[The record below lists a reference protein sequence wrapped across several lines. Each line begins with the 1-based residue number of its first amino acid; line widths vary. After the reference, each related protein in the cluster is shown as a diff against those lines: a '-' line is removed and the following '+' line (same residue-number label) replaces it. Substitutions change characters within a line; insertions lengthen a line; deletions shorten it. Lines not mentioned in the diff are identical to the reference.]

1 MTLKTNTPRA
11 RLLCGT
17 AAFLLSTTA
26 SFAQDNEVVI
36 SLDPIDVQNKDPKGD
51 AADRATAVYVS
62 DAELDRSRMGNLKD
76 LFAGIASVSVGGA
89 IPVAQ
94 KIFVNGI
101 DMLNL
106 TISLDGALQNNRAFH
121 HVSANAFDP
130 GVLKFIRVDPGIAAA
145 DTGPNAIA
153 GAVVMETVDAADI
166 LEEGSNLGGTFHLS
180 YGDNGKSFGRS
191 LTLSA
196 RSQGFEVLAYAKSVT
211 GEDYTDGGG
220 NVVAGTAADMQSSLL
235 KFAYESDQGHRIE
248 LSGQQ
253 IVDDAIRPYRANIGE
268 VTSGRPT
275 PLTRRYDTTR
285 RSFSLRYE
293 NTQGGGMWEPEA
305 VLGYS
310 ESNISVPDPYGS
322 DGDSSTLSAKLQNT
336 FHLSDV
342 NTVVAGLDFYDRKSD
357 YYDPLEGDLDE
368 SSRNYGIFVQ
378 GRFEPTDRWKLST
391 GLRYDSQDFTGVGG
405 YKDKVSGASG
415 NLSAIYNVTDAFSV
429 RAGYS
434 RVFGGI
440 QLEDNYEFW
449 RRWDYSDLQA
459 SKSENFN
466 IGFDWIESRFTV
478 GGEIFLTK
486 IDDAR
491 GGGDTFD
498 FESKGFNLGATYGW
512 EDGFTRLTY
521 SNTEIE
527 VDGAAAGSYEALDFG
542 APIGQIIALEVQQSL
557 PQWNMLVGG
566 SLDIA
571 LDYDE
576 TTETSDQ
583 GLEGYQ
589 VVNVFADYL
598 PPALPKVT
606 FRASINNLFD
616 EEYADRATYGAD
628 YATVVPLNEPGRTFV
643 IEAIARF

>member
-26 SFAQDNEVVI
+26 SLAQDNEVVI

-153 GAVVMETVDAADI
+153 GAVVMETVDAVDI

-293 NTQGGGMWEPEA
+293 NTQGGGMWDPEA

-336 FHLSDV
+336 FHFSDV

-391 GLRYDSQDFTGVGG
+391 GLRYDTQDFTGVGG

-449 RRWDYSDLQA
+449 RRWDYSGLQA

-498 FESKGFNLGATYGW
+498 FESKGFNLGATFGW

-589 VVNVFADYL
+589 VVNVFAEYV

-628 YATVVPLNEPGRTFV
+628 YATIVPLNEPGRTFV